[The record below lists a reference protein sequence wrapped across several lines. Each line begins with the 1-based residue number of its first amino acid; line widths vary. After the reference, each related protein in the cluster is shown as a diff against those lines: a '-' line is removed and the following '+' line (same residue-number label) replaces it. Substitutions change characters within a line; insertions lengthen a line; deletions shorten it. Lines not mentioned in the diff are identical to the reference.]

1 MDVTDLKI
9 NQDANIIDVEGKG
22 PLRRRLLE
30 MGILPN
36 TLIRVIKKAPLGD
49 PLEISI
55 RGYELSLRKEDAKSI
70 KVEVK

>member
-9 NQDANIIDVEGKG
+9 NQDAKIIDVEGEG

>member
-9 NQDANIIDVEGKG
+9 NQEANIIDVEGEG

-36 TLIRVIKKAPLGD
+36 TLIKVIKKAPLGD

>member
-9 NQDANIIDVEGKG
+9 NQDDKIIDVEGEG

>member
-9 NQDANIIDVEGKG
+9 NQEANIIDIEGEG

-36 TLIRVIKKAPLGD
+36 TLIKVIKKAPLGD

>member
-9 NQDANIIDVEGKG
+9 NQEANIIDVEGEG

-36 TLIRVIKKAPLGD
+36 TLIKVIKKAPLGD

-70 KVEVK
+70 RVEVK

>member
-9 NQDANIIDVEGKG
+9 NQIANIIDIEGKG

-36 TLIRVIKKAPLGD
+36 TLVKVIKKAPLGD

>member
-9 NQDANIIDVEGKG
+9 NQESNIIDVEGEG

-36 TLIRVIKKAPLGD
+36 TLIKVIKKAPLGD

-70 KVEVK
+70 RVEVK

>member
-9 NQDANIIDVEGKG
+9 NQGANIIDVEGEG

-36 TLIRVIKKAPLGD
+36 TLIKVIKKAPLGD